1 MQSQLMGHDHA
12 HHHHQ
17 KIERFS
23 NTLFMGVALNALFVA
38 VEVGAGFV
46 TGSLALLT
54 DAGHNLSDVGGLL
67 LSLLAFK
74 LASIKPNSM
83 YTYGYKKTTILA
95 TLINA
100 VVLFLAVGIIFWEAI
115 HRFNVPKAMPGI
127 TVAIV
132 SFIGIIV
139 NGLSAFLFFKD
150 KDRDLNMKGAYLHLL
165 ADAMVSLGVVIG
177 GVVMYYTNLYW
188 IDSALS
194 VVICVVIL
202 VSSFR
207 LLKDSLR
214 LSLDG
219 IPVDIDVQK
228 VEATLLNISGVM
240 SLHHLHIWAMSTTEN
255 AMTVHVVVS
264 KQLTDEEVVG
274 LKKRIKHD
282 LEHLSVHHSTLEIES
297 ENFVCEQSFCC

>member
-1 MQSQLMGHDHA
+1 MGHDHT
-12 HHHHQ
+12 HHHHH

-23 NTLFMGVALNALFVA
+23 NVLLAGVGLNALFVV
-38 VEVGAGFV
+38 VEASAGFF

-54 DAGHNLSDVGGLL
+54 DAGHNLSDVGSLL

-74 LASIKPNSM
+74 LASIRPNVK

-100 VVLFLAVGIIFWEAI
+100 VVLFVAVGIIFWEAI
-115 HRFNVPKAMPGI
+115 HRFNAPKEMPGI

-132 SFIGIIV
+132 SFIGIII
-139 NGLSAFLFFKD
+139 NGLSALLFFRD
-150 KDRDLNMKGAYLHLL
+150 KDSDLNMKGAYLHLL
-165 ADAMVSLGVVIG
+165 ADALVSFGVVIG
-177 GVVMYYTNLYW
+177 GIAMYFTHLYW
-188 IDSALS
+188 IDSILS

-202 VSSFR
+202 ISSFR

-219 IPVDIDVQK
+219 IPVDVDVDK
-228 VEATLLNISGVM
+228 VEAALLGIKGVI

-255 AMTVHVVVS
+255 AMTVHVVLS
-264 KQLTDEEVVG
+264 KQLTDVEIMGV
-274 LKKRIKHD
+274 KKEIKHA
-282 LEHLSVHHSTLEIES
+282 LAHQSVHHSTLEIES

>member
-1 MQSQLMGHDHA
+1 MSHDHA
-12 HHHHQ
+12 HHHHH
-17 KIERFS
+17 KIERFNNVLLAGVVL
-23 NTLFMGVALNALFVA
+23 NTLFVI
-38 VEVGAGFV
+38 VEAGAGFV

-54 DAGHNLSDVGGLL
+54 DAGHNLSDVGSLL

-74 LASIKPNSM
+74 LASIKPNGK

-100 VVLFLAVGIIFWEAI
+100 IVLFVAVGIIFWEAI
-115 HRFNVPKAMPGI
+115 HRFNAPKEMPGI

-132 SFIGIIV
+132 SFIGIII
-139 NGLSAFLFFKD
+139 NGLSALLFFRD
-150 KDRDLNMKGAYLHLL
+150 KDSDLNMKGAYLHLL
-165 ADAMVSLGVVIG
+165 ADALVSFGVVIG
-177 GVVMYYTNLYW
+177 GIAMYFTHLYW
-188 IDSALS
+188 IDSILS

-202 VSSFR
+202 ISSFR

-219 IPVDIDVQK
+219 IPVDVDVDK
-228 VEATLLNISGVM
+228 VEAALLGIKGVI

-255 AMTVHVVVS
+255 AMTVHVVLS
-264 KQLTDEEVVG
+264 KQLTDVEIMGV
-274 LKKRIKHD
+274 KKEIKHA
-282 LEHLSVHHSTLEIES
+282 LAHQSVHHSTLEIES

>member
-1 MQSQLMGHDHA
+1 MAHDHA
-12 HHHHQ
+12 HHHHH

-23 NTLFMGVALNALFVA
+23 NILLIGVALNALFVV
-38 VEVGAGFV
+38 VEAGAGFF

-54 DAGHNLSDVGGLL
+54 DAGHNLSDVGSLL

-74 LASIKPNSM
+74 LASIKPNGK

-100 VVLFLAVGIIFWEAI
+100 VILFVAVGIIFWEAI
-115 HRFNVPKAMPGI
+115 HRFNAPKAMPGI

-132 SFIGIIV
+132 SFIGIII

-150 KDRDLNMKGAYLHLL
+150 KDSDLNMKGAYLHLL

-177 GVVMYYTNLYW
+177 GLVMYFTHLYW

-194 VVICVVIL
+194 IVICVVIL
-202 VSSFR
+202 ISSFR

-219 IPVDIDVQK
+219 IPVDVDVQK
-228 VEATLLNISGVM
+228 VEAALLNISGVM

-264 KQLTDEEVVG
+264 KQLSDLEVTG
-274 LKKRIKHD
+274 IKKEIKHV
-282 LEHLSVHHSTLEIES
+282 LAHQSVHHSTLEIES

>member
-1 MQSQLMGHDHA
+1 MGHDHT
-12 HHHHQ
+12 HHHHH

-23 NTLFMGVALNALFVA
+23 NVLLAGVGLNALFVV
-38 VEVGAGFV
+38 VEASAGFF

-54 DAGHNLSDVGGLL
+54 DAGHNLSDVGSLL

-74 LASIKPNSM
+74 LASIKPNVK

-100 VVLFLAVGIIFWEAI
+100 VVLFVAVGIII
-115 HRFNVPKAMPGI
+115 
-127 TVAIV
+127 
-132 SFIGIIV
+132 
-139 NGLSAFLFFKD
+139 NGLSALLFFRD
-150 KDRDLNMKGAYLHLL
+150 KDSDLNMKGAYLHLL
-165 ADAMVSLGVVIG
+165 ADALVSFGVVIG
-177 GVVMYYTNLYW
+177 GIAMYFTHLYW
-188 IDSALS
+188 IDSILS

-202 VSSFR
+202 ISSFR

-219 IPVDIDVQK
+219 IPVDVDVDK
-228 VEATLLNISGVM
+228 VEAALLGIKGVI

-255 AMTVHVVVS
+255 AMTVHVVLS
-264 KQLTDEEVVG
+264 KQLTDVEIMGV
-274 LKKRIKHD
+274 KKEIKHA
-282 LEHLSVHHSTLEIES
+282 LAHQSVHHSTLEIES

>member
-1 MQSQLMGHDHA
+1 MGHDHT
-12 HHHHQ
+12 HHHHH

-23 NTLFMGVALNALFVA
+23 NVLLAGVGLNALFVV
-38 VEVGAGFV
+38 VEASAGFF
-46 TGSLALLT
+46 TSSLALLT
-54 DAGHNLSDVGGLL
+54 DAGHNLSDVGSLL

-74 LASIKPNSM
+74 LASIKPNVK

-100 VVLFLAVGIIFWEAI
+100 VVLFVAVGIIFWEAI
-115 HRFNVPKAMPGI
+115 HRFNAPKEMPGI

-132 SFIGIIV
+132 SFIGIII
-139 NGLSAFLFFKD
+139 NGLSALLFFRD
-150 KDRDLNMKGAYLHLL
+150 KDSDLNMKGAYLHLL
-165 ADAMVSLGVVIG
+165 ADALVSFGVVIG
-177 GVVMYYTNLYW
+177 GIAMYFTHLYW
-188 IDSALS
+188 IDSILS

-202 VSSFR
+202 ISSFR

-219 IPVDIDVQK
+219 IPVDVDVDK
-228 VEATLLNISGVM
+228 VEAALLGIKGVI

-255 AMTVHVVVS
+255 AMTVHVVLS
-264 KQLTDEEVVG
+264 KQLTDVEIMGV
-274 LKKRIKHD
+274 KKEIKHA
-282 LEHLSVHHSTLEIES
+282 LAHQSVHHSTLEIES

>member
-1 MQSQLMGHDHA
+1 MGHDHT
-12 HHHHQ
+12 HHHHH

-23 NTLFMGVALNALFVA
+23 NVLLAGVGLNALFVV
-38 VEVGAGFV
+38 VEASAGFF
-46 TGSLALLT
+46 TSSLALLT
-54 DAGHNLSDVGGLL
+54 DAGHNLSDVGSLL

-74 LASIKPNSM
+74 LASIRPNVK

-100 VVLFLAVGIIFWEAI
+100 VVLFVAVGIIFWEAI
-115 HRFNVPKAMPGI
+115 HRFNAPKEMPGI

-132 SFIGIIV
+132 SFIGIII
-139 NGLSAFLFFKD
+139 NGLSALLFFRD
-150 KDRDLNMKGAYLHLL
+150 KDSDLNMKGAYLHLL
-165 ADAMVSLGVVIG
+165 ADALVSFGVVIG
-177 GVVMYYTNLYW
+177 GIAMYFTHLYW
-188 IDSALS
+188 IDSILS

-202 VSSFR
+202 ISSFR

-219 IPVDIDVQK
+219 IPVDVDVDK
-228 VEATLLNISGVM
+228 VEAALLGIKGVI

-255 AMTVHVVVS
+255 AMTVHVVLS
-264 KQLTDEEVVG
+264 KQLTDVEIMGV
-274 LKKRIKHD
+274 KKEIKHA
-282 LEHLSVHHSTLEIES
+282 LAHQSVHHSTLEIES

>member
-1 MQSQLMGHDHA
+1 MGHDHT
-12 HHHHQ
+12 HHHHH

-23 NTLFMGVALNALFVA
+23 NVLLAGVGLNALFVV
-38 VEVGAGFV
+38 VEASAGFF

-54 DAGHNLSDVGGLL
+54 DAGHNLSDVGSLL

-74 LASIKPNSM
+74 LASIRPNVK

-100 VVLFLAVGIIFWEAI
+100 VVLFVAVGIIFWEAI
-115 HRFNVPKAMPGI
+115 HRFNAPKEMPGI

-132 SFIGIIV
+132 SFIGIIT
-139 NGLSAFLFFKD
+139 NGLSALLFFRD
-150 KDRDLNMKGAYLHLL
+150 KDSDLNMKGAYLHLL
-165 ADAMVSLGVVIG
+165 ADALVSFGVVIG
-177 GVVMYYTNLYW
+177 GIAMYFTHLYW
-188 IDSALS
+188 IDSILS

-202 VSSFR
+202 ISSFR

-219 IPVDIDVQK
+219 IPVDVDVDK
-228 VEATLLNISGVM
+228 VEAALLGIKGVI

-255 AMTVHVVVS
+255 AMTVHVVLS
-264 KQLTDEEVVG
+264 KQLTDVEIMGV
-274 LKKRIKHD
+274 KKEIKHA
-282 LEHLSVHHSTLEIES
+282 LAHQSVHHSTLEIES

>member
-1 MQSQLMGHDHA
+1 MGHDHA
-12 HHHHQ
+12 HHHHH

-23 NTLFMGVALNALFVA
+23 NILLIGVALNAVFVV
-38 VEVGAGFV
+38 VEASAGFV

-54 DAGHNLSDVGGLL
+54 DAGHNLSDVGSLL

-74 LASIKPNSM
+74 LASIKPNGK

-100 VVLFLAVGIIFWEAI
+100 VILFVAVGVIFWEAI
-115 HRFNVPKAMPGI
+115 HRFNSPKEMPGI

-132 SFIGIIV
+132 SFVGIII
-139 NGLSAFLFFKD
+139 NGLSAFLFFRD
-150 KDRDLNMKGAYLHLL
+150 KDSDLNMKGAYLHLL

-177 GVVMYYTNLYW
+177 GIVMYFTHLYW

-194 VVICVVIL
+194 IVICVVIL
-202 VSSFR
+202 ISSFR

-219 IPVDIDVQK
+219 IPVDVDVQK
-228 VEATLLNISGVM
+228 VEAALLNITGVK

-264 KQLTDEEVVG
+264 TQLTEAKLVS
-274 LKKRIKHD
+274 LKKEIKHV
-282 LEHLSVHHSTLEIES
+282 LEHQSVHHSTLEIES
-297 ENFVCEQSFCC
+297 ENFVCEQSSCC

>member
-1 MQSQLMGHDHA
+1 MSHDHA
-12 HHHHQ
+12 HHHHH
-17 KIERFS
+17 KIERFNNVLLTGVIL
-23 NTLFMGVALNALFVA
+23 NTLFVI
-38 VEVGAGFV
+38 VEAGAGFV

-54 DAGHNLSDVGGLL
+54 DAGHNLSDVGSLL

-74 LASIKPNSM
+74 LASIKPNGKF
-83 YTYGYKKTTILA
+83 TYGYKKTTILA

-100 VVLFLAVGIIFWEAI
+100 VVLFVAVGIIFWEAI
-115 HRFNVPKAMPGI
+115 HRFNTPKEMPGI

-132 SFIGIIV
+132 SFIGIII
-139 NGLSAFLFFKD
+139 NGLSALLFFRD
-150 KDRDLNMKGAYLHLL
+150 KDSDLNMKGAYLHLL

-177 GVVMYYTNLYW
+177 GLVMYFTHLYW

-202 VSSFR
+202 ISSFR

-219 IPVDIDVQK
+219 IPVDVDVQK
-228 VEATLLNISGVM
+228 VEAALLNITGVM

-264 KQLTDEEVVG
+264 KQLSDLEVMG
-274 LKKRIKHD
+274 LKKEIKHV
-282 LEHLSVHHSTLEIES
+282 LEHQSVHHSTLEIES

>member
-1 MQSQLMGHDHA
+1 MGHDHA
-12 HHHHQ
+12 HHHHH

-23 NTLFMGVALNALFVA
+23 NILLIGVALNALFVV
-38 VEVGAGFV
+38 VEAGAGFF

-54 DAGHNLSDVGGLL
+54 DAGHNLSDVGSLL

-74 LASIKPNSM
+74 LASIKPNGK

-100 VVLFLAVGIIFWEAI
+100 VILFVAVGIIFWEAI
-115 HRFNVPKAMPGI
+115 HRFNAPKAMPGI

-132 SFIGIIV
+132 SFIGIII

-150 KDRDLNMKGAYLHLL
+150 KDSDLNMKGAYLHLL

-177 GVVMYYTNLYW
+177 GIVMYFTQFYW

-202 VSSFR
+202 ISSFR

-219 IPVDIDVQK
+219 IPVDVDVQK
-228 VEATLLNISGVM
+228 VESALLNISGVM

-255 AMTVHVVVS
+255 AMTVHVVV
-264 KQLTDEEVVG
+264 
-274 LKKRIKHD
+274 IKATFR
-282 LEHLSVHHSTLEIES
+282 LGGYG
-297 ENFVCEQSFCC
+297 N

>member
-1 MQSQLMGHDHA
+1 MGHDHA
-12 HHHHQ
+12 HHHHH
-17 KIERFS
+17 KIERF
-23 NTLFMGVALNALFVA
+23 NNILLIGVALNAVFVV
-38 VEVGAGFV
+38 VEASAGFV

-54 DAGHNLSDVGGLL
+54 DAGHNLSDVGSLL

-74 LASIKPNSM
+74 LASIKPNGK

-100 VVLFLAVGIIFWEAI
+100 VILFVAVGVIFWEAI
-115 HRFNVPKAMPGI
+115 HRFNSPKEMPGI

-132 SFIGIIV
+132 SFVGIII
-139 NGLSAFLFFKD
+139 NGLSAFLFFRD
-150 KDRDLNMKGAYLHLL
+150 KDSDLNMKGAYLHLL

-177 GVVMYYTNLYW
+177 GIVMYFTHLYW

-194 VVICVVIL
+194 IVICVVIL
-202 VSSFR
+202 ISSFR

-219 IPVDIDVQK
+219 IPVDVDVQK
-228 VEATLLNISGVM
+228 VEAALLNITGVK

-264 KQLTDEEVVG
+264 TQLTEAEVVS
-274 LKKRIKHD
+274 LKKEIKHV
-282 LEHLSVHHSTLEIES
+282 LEHQSVHHSTLEIES
-297 ENFVCEQSFCC
+297 ENFVCEQSSCC

>member
-1 MQSQLMGHDHA
+1 MGHDHT
-12 HHHHQ
+12 HHHHH

-23 NTLFMGVALNALFVA
+23 NVLLAGVGLNALFVV
-38 VEVGAGFV
+38 VEASAGFF

-54 DAGHNLSDVGGLL
+54 DAGHNLSDVGSLL

-74 LASIKPNSM
+74 LASIKPNVK

-100 VVLFLAVGIIFWEAI
+100 VVLFVAVGIIFWEAI
-115 HRFNVPKAMPGI
+115 HRFNAPKEMPGI

-132 SFIGIIV
+132 SFIGIII
-139 NGLSAFLFFKD
+139 NGLSALLFFRD
-150 KDRDLNMKGAYLHLL
+150 KDSDLNMKGAYLHLL
-165 ADAMVSLGVVIG
+165 ADALVSFGVVIG
-177 GVVMYYTNLYW
+177 GIAMYFTHLYW
-188 IDSALS
+188 IDSILS

-202 VSSFR
+202 ISSFR

-219 IPVDIDVQK
+219 IPVDVDVDK
-228 VEATLLNISGVM
+228 VEAALLGIKGVI

-255 AMTVHVVVS
+255 AMTVHVVLS
-264 KQLTDEEVVG
+264 KQLTDVEIMGV
-274 LKKRIKHD
+274 KKEIKHA
-282 LEHLSVHHSTLEIES
+282 LAHQSVHHSTLEIES

>member
-1 MQSQLMGHDHA
+1 MGHDHA
-12 HHHHQ
+12 HHHHH
-17 KIERFS
+17 KVERFNNVLLLGVVL
-23 NTLFMGVALNALFVA
+23 NTVYVGVEA
-38 VEVGAGFV
+38 GAGLY

-54 DAGHNLSDVGGLL
+54 DAGHNLSDVGSLL

-74 LASIKPNSM
+74 LAAVKPNDK

-100 VVLFLAVGIIFWEAI
+100 IVLLVAVGIIFWEAI
-115 HRFNVPKAMPGI
+115 HRFNAPKAMPGI

-139 NGLSAFLFFKD
+139 NGLSAFLFFRD
-150 KDRDLNMKGAYLHLL
+150 KDTDLNMKGAYLHLV
-165 ADAMVSLGVVIG
+165 ADTLVSLGVVVG
-177 GVVMYYTNLYW
+177 GVVMYFTHMYW

-194 VVICVVIL
+194 IVICLAIL

-219 IPVDIDVQK
+219 IPVEIDVQK
-228 VEATLLNISGVM
+228 IEKAVLNISGVK

-255 AMTVHVVVS
+255 AMTVHVVIS
-264 KQLTDEEVVG
+264 KQLSDIEVMG
-274 LKKRIKHD
+274 LKKEIKHV
-282 LEHLSVHHSTLEIES
+282 LEHLAVHHSTLEIES
-297 ENFVCEQSFCC
+297 ESFVCEQSYCC

>member
-1 MQSQLMGHDHA
+1 MAHDHA
-12 HHHHQ
+12 HHHHH

-23 NTLFMGVALNALFVA
+23 NILLIGVALNALFVV
-38 VEVGAGFV
+38 VEAGAGFF

-54 DAGHNLSDVGGLL
+54 DAGHNLSDVGSLL

-74 LASIKPNSM
+74 LASIKPNGK

-100 VVLFLAVGIIFWEAI
+100 VILFVAVGIIFWEAI
-115 HRFNVPKAMPGI
+115 HRFNAPKAMPGI

-132 SFIGIIV
+132 SFIGIII

-150 KDRDLNMKGAYLHLL
+150 KDSDLNMKGAYLHLL

-177 GVVMYYTNLYW
+177 GLVMYFTHLYW

-194 VVICVVIL
+194 IVICVVIL
-202 VSSFR
+202 ISSFR

-219 IPVDIDVQK
+219 IPVDVDVQK
-228 VEATLLNISGVM
+228 VETALLNISGVM

-264 KQLTDEEVVG
+264 TQLTEAEVVS
-274 LKKRIKHD
+274 LKKEIKHV
-282 LEHLSVHHSTLEIES
+282 LEHQSVHHSTLEIES
-297 ENFVCEQSFCC
+297 ENFVCEQSSCC